1 MIELIQLCGE
11 LLRTCAQNATRSDP
25 AKETGFKILPP
36 KVAQHCSDPA
46 EGWRSGWRANS
57 GHISTR
63 YNLVGFCCWGREQSE
78 VIAALASQLA
88 PLGRDKGWHIREN
101 HRLRFEIQQAFVIF
115 AIWPW
120 SRQDLD
126 PMAHSQQ
133 CANFHM
139 AWECVRLVF
148 GTDSR

>member
-63 YNLVGFCCWGREQSE
+63 YLLVGFYVWGREQIE
-78 VIAALASQLA
+78 VIAALTSQLV
-88 PLGRDKGWHIREN
+88 PLGRDIVCIREK
-101 HRLRFEIQQAFVIF
+101 HRLRFGIQKQFVVF

-120 SRQDLD
+120 SWQDLD
-126 PMAHSQQ
+126 PMAHPQ
-133 CANFHM
+133 
-139 AWECVRLVF
+139 
-148 GTDSR
+148 